1 MTTVF
6 VAASVGLYN
15 GRRYE
20 KANLPQDR
28 DAKPTG
34 LLWGGS
40 QVAEK
45 ERFLVYSAPLSK
57 LSKALLAML
66 RRVATFLK
74 HALSGLTVRRFR
86 RLVEEKATSAM
97 EEIRRITTLSTLMA
111 VLAIVLFVSIVL
123 GYI

>member
-1 MTTVF
+1 M
-6 VAASVGLYN
+6 
-15 GRRYE
+15 
-20 KANLPQDR
+20 
-28 DAKPTG
+28 
-34 LLWGGS
+34 
-40 QVAEK
+40 
-45 ERFLVYSAPLSK
+45 YSAPLSK

-97 EEIRRITTLSTLMA
+97 EELRRITTLSTLMA
-111 VLAIVLFVSIVL
+111 VLAILLLVSIVL